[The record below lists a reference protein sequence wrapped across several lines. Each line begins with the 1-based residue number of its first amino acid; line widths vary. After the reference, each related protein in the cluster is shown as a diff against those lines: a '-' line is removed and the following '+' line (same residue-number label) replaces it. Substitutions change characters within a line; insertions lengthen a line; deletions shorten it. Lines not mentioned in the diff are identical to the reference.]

1 MYTNILSH
9 VNLKK
14 QQQRMTD
21 KLSEIYVLFTFWT
34 YSIMTV
40 SLLLYYIALQTV
52 AVWFCL
58 GTKTTWLG

>member
-9 VNLKK
+9 VNLKQ

>member
-1 MYTNILSH
+1 M
-9 VNLKK
+9 NLKK
-14 QQQRMTD
+14 QQQRMTN
-21 KLSEIYVLFTFWT
+21 KLTEIYVLFTFWT

>member
-1 MYTNILSH
+1 M
-9 VNLKK
+9 NLKK

>member
-1 MYTNILSH
+1 M
-9 VNLKK
+9 NLKK
-14 QQQRMTD
+14 QQQRMTN